1 MNGSREPDVV
11 LVCVLTKPSVDSDS
25 ERTSLGCFA
34 TGSSVTF
41 AGFLSFTTL
50 TDVSTAFACVAAT
63 GKGGGTALGI
73 ALIAASGAGTSALCD
88 DPQNGQYG
96 TAL

>member
-1 MNGSREPDVV
+1 MNGSRAPDVL
-11 LVCVLTKPSVDSDS
+11 LVCVLPKPFVDSNS

-34 TGSSVTF
+34 TGLGVTF

-50 TDVSTAFACVAAT
+50 TDVSTAFAGSAVT

-73 ALIAASGAGTSALCD
+73 AIAASGAGTSALCD